1 MTQTAGEAA
10 LQLAKVAARAA
21 DAKKAEHTLVLE
33 VGDVLQIT
41 DYFVIASAGNRRL
54 VKAVVDAVQD
64 AVREELGRTPIRAE
78 GMSEQQWVLVD
89 YGDVVV
95 HIFAEEIRMY
105 YEIER
110 LYRDVP
116 KIEWA
121 DADADAVAEAAADDP
136 GDDGTIT
143 EG

>member
-1 MTQTAGEAA
+1 MTQSAAEAA
-10 LQLAKVAARAA
+10 LELAKVAARAA
-21 DAKKAEHTLVLE
+21 DAKKAEHTLVLA
-33 VGDVLQIT
+33 VGDVLAIT

-54 VKAVVDAVQD
+54 VKAVVDAVED
-64 AVREELGRTPIRAE
+64 AVREELGRTPLRSE
-78 GMSEQQWVLVD
+78 GAAEQQWVLVD

-121 DADADAVAEAAADDP
+121 DPSDDP
-136 GDDGTIT
+136 TVDAEPDATDA
-143 EG
+143 

>member
-1 MTQTAGEAA
+1 MTQSAAEAA
-10 LQLAKVAARAA
+10 LELAKVAARAA

-33 VGDVLQIT
+33 VGDVLAIT

-54 VKAVVDAVQD
+54 VKAVVDAVED
-64 AVREELGRTPIRAE
+64 AVREQLGRNPIRSE
-78 GMSEQQWVLVD
+78 GAAEQQWVLVD

-121 DADADAVAEAAADDP
+121 DETATDP
-136 GDDGTIT
+136 SVEGTST
-143 EG
+143 DESPATD